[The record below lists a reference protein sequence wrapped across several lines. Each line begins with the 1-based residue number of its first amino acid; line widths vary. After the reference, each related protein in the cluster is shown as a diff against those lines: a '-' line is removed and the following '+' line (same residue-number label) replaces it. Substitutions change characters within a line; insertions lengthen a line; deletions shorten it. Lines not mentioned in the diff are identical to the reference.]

1 MGFFGKIFSAGLAM
15 NRLAKTF
22 DECFNALRRYNYSY
36 DEDELYRSMWLFVF
50 GVQGSIEK
58 WNWNPFTTSI
68 YIPNHIELGHIT
80 INQAIMLFM
89 GNITQNAQICGI
101 DGEILYMIDNDE
113 AFNRHSYLVSID
125 LKNKLQP

>member
-1 MGFFGKIFSAGLAM
+1 M
-15 NRLAKTF
+15 
-22 DECFNALRRYNYSY
+22 
-36 DEDELYRSMWLFVF
+36 
-50 GVQGSIEK
+50 
-58 WNWNPFTTSI
+58 
-68 YIPNHIELGHIT
+68 ELGHIT

-101 DGEILYMIDNDE
+101 DEEIIAMIDNDE